1 MPTQNYYKAQTK
13 TATKA
18 VPRVVAYNPFK
29 AGMGTPPPPPKY
41 PTYSPSG
48 RPMAP
53 VQTPLFAPS
62 NKPYSPSGRPMQPIS
77 KASEVKPLPAPTSYS
92 NPLARYYPAANPMQ
106 QYYPSANPLEKY
118 YPKSN
123 PLEQYYYKML
133 SSKGMA
139 KGLNMTKAPP
149 EKGMPKYYPKEM
161 PKLFP
166 YLDMPTY
173 SDGGYEYPTEAA
185 YDYGGGGYSAG
196 YLPSWMTNLFSL
208 NANR

>member
-53 VQTPLFAPS
+53 VQTPLPS
-62 NKPYSPSGRPMQPIS
+62 NKPYSPSGRPMQP
-77 KASEVKPLPAPTSYS
+77 
-92 NPLARYYPAANPMQ
+92 
-106 QYYPSANPLEKY
+106 
-118 YPKSN
+118 YPKITSPYYN
-123 PLEQYYYKML
+123 TTPPSIKDFGSMTAYTIPVMDQPKESMRSGPLDRYWFYVNKSMP
-133 SSKGMA
+133 